1 MQSQLEQL
9 PEEIA
14 QLGGAFSLL
23 RAEIGKA
30 VIGQE
35 AVIEA
40 VLAALLAGGH
50 CLLQGVP
57 GLAKTLLVQSLGQ
70 ALALDFRRVQ
80 FTPDLMP
87 GDITGSDILDE
98 EPGSGRRELR
108 FIPGPVFT
116 NLLLADEI
124 NRTPPKTQAALLEAM
139 QRGPLRCRRRRWTA
153 SCCCSS
159 APLRTGTR
167 RSRVCA
173 TPPGTAVRSR
183 SRCSMRRC
191 CSASRRACV
200 RVR

>member
-108 FIPGPVFT
+108 FIPGP
-116 NLLLADEI
+116 
-124 NRTPPKTQAALLEAM
+124 AAEDAGGAAGGDAGASGLK
-139 QRGPLRCRRRRWTA
+139 PRCSQSA
-153 SCCCSS
+153 A
-159 APLRTGTR
+159 APLLRAGDAESDR
-167 RSRVCA
+167 A
-173 TPPGTAVRSR
+173 GGDL
-183 SRCSMRRC
+183 
-191 CSASRRACV
+191 SAAGGAA
-200 RVR
+200 